1 MPYYGFWFDPTMMI
15 LLPALILSMYA
26 QFKVKSTFNK
36 YTQIANSKGTTGAEV
51 ARYLLQANGIHDV
64 TVEYTKGNLTDHYD
78 PRSKVIRLSDSVYSS
93 NSLAAIGVAA
103 HETGHAIQDNVDYLF
118 LRVRHSIFPVVGF
131 CSNLSMPLF
140 FIGLLFN
147 AAGLMQLGI
156 LFFASTLAFQV
167 VTLPVEFNASNR
179 AMNILEEHN
188 IINREEIKPARKV
201 LDAAALTYVAAAVM
215 SLLQLVRLLV
225 IAGNRDD

>member
-1 MPYYGFWFDPTMMI
+1 MPYYGFGLDPTI
-15 LLPALILSMYA
+15 LILIPALFLSMFA
-26 QFKVKSTFNK
+26 QFKVQSTFNK
-36 YTQIANSKGTTGAEV
+36 YRQIANTKGKTGAEV

-64 TVEYTKGNLTDHYD
+64 KVEHIKGNLTDHYD
-78 PRSKVIRLSDSVYSS
+78 PRSKVIRLSDAVYGS
-93 NSLAAIGVAA
+93 NSLAAVGVAA

-118 LRVRHSIFPVVGF
+118 LRIRHSILPVVGF

-140 FIGLLFN
+140 FIGLLFS
-147 AAGLMQLGI
+147 ATGLMQLGI
-156 LFFASTLAFQV
+156 LFFSATLLFQV
-167 VTLPVEFNASNR
+167 VTLPVEFNASSR

-215 SLLQLVRLLV
+215 SLLQLIRLLL
-225 IAGNRDD
+225 IANSRD